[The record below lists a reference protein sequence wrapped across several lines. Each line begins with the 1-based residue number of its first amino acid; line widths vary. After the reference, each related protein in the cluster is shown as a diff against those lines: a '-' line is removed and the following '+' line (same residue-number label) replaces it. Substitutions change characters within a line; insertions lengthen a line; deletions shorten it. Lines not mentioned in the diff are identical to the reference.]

1 MVKSKQNAPK
11 TLVDWEESRGSHTR
25 LGLGFE
31 ANRAEEHM
39 KPSEEAPPKLM
50 RPSS

>member
-39 KPSEEAPPKLM
+39 KTSEEAPPN
-50 RPSS
+50 